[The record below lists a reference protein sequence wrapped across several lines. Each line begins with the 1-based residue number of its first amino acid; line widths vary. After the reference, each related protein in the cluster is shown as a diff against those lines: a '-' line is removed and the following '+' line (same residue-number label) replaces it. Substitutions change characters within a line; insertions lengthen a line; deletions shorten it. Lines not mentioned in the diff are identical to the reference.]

1 VPGYEGLLLV
11 PTSGWLNE
19 TFSAE
24 KATGTEQPTEE
35 EFHYLFNVVWK
46 SAVVYSENLVLDKKY
61 VEFGASEV
69 YDVTFMFTLSNS
81 TSPADAVK
89 NLNLWIYYP
98 NVTTWWEEGPMDHTR
113 LASVPAAGLRGMR
126 GQRLPMRE
134 ESNAHQ
140 QRRR

>member
-1 VPGYEGLLLV
+1 M
-11 PTSGWLNE
+11 
-19 TFSAE
+19 
-24 KATGTEQPTEE
+24 EE

-98 NVTTWWEEGPMDHTR
+98 NVTTWHDDDLWTRVR

-126 GQRLPMRE
+126 RTAPSHASRE
-134 ESNAHQ
+134 
-140 QRRR
+140 